1 MSLLYSPESPDNS
14 ALRELRDSVK
24 ELNKTTQKAN
34 RLMLWLTTA
43 ILIATVALV
52 VQGFKFI

>member
-14 ALRELRDSVK
+14 AFRELRDSVK